1 MALQSCLQHK
11 SLEMPPSLAS
21 FKDGHKG
28 ETIIVCG
35 CGESLNLLEHPERFV
50 TIGVNDIGRRFHP
63 DYLVVVN
70 PRRQFSGDRFEYVES
85 SQSRYLFSQ
94 FDDLNVPHP
103 QLVKFRLGSR
113 GGTDFS
119 NPDVLH
125 FTQNSPYVAL
135 SLAIHMGAARIGLI
149 GVDFTESHFFGAT
162 GTHPMAVHLDLIN
175 REYGALGHACQE
187 MGVELVNL
195 SPVSRITALPKASL
209 SWVNQAPPIAPAEKK
224 TGGLRIVSYATT
236 PVAGVPAILA
246 RCISAVTEHSA
257 RCVWATDDYGN
268 GVTFSGDVQWQ
279 KNSQEAVKLL
289 EAADLVIVHNGK
301 VDPAHRHLLESKPVV
316 TMAHNYGWNVDM
328 QFVAGGQPGV
338 VVGQYQATLP
348 EFEQWSVVPNPVPL
362 WEPEYQPGIKGDRIT
377 IAFTPSGKHEQYPRD
392 HRLYWHGKGYDTT
405 LRILERLSRRAA
417 IHIETTAERQV
428 SHGEALAMKRRA
440 HIVIDECVTGSYHR
454 NSLEGLATGC
464 VVINGVGLLDGVLEQ
479 FLRCANNPA
488 SIPFVYSDLATL
500 ENVLLALVESG
511 IDTLSASGLQNRT
524 WMERQWDFVWQW
536 RHLWEPVI
544 GRAMEQRK
552 SSSLRKASPAAAAR
566 EIEPGDSVTIPT
578 GGKHGVSVVIPH
590 GGADRLP
597 QLGAALAQLRQSTDV
612 AEIIVVEMGD
622 MAVAEEVSRRWHAR
636 YMFVQTAEF
645 FERARALNIGSASAA
660 SDLLFWMDNDLL
672 LPSGFLKKAVNELH
686 ERQLDCLVPYTS
698 IAYLSETDSMAVIAG
713 SGSPLEC
720 RAVKSLYGG
729 RDINGGCALV
739 TRNFFQ
745 RYGGMSEEFL
755 GWGGED
761 NFWVHKVTVLGR
773 LGVTR
778 FKDQFLY
785 HLFHHNS
792 GAHNGRPLTDNPHYL
807 HNVALMHEARAI
819 RDKHQFLK
827 RFPPPRATQA
837 PAAVSFITSPVQQSA
852 APRVRNIF
860 ACLVHESQ
868 ECVVDLVRNLRHLD
882 PDSIVL
888 LYNGGTNRDLLVK
901 GFPFERHGAVVHPS
915 SRPLKWGWLHDFAL
929 DCMSFSLANFSFD
942 TLTIVDSDQLGVG
955 TDYSGYLGNFLSTRE
970 KVGMLGNS
978 SLRQVANTRIAPA
991 MQAWKEVELWRPFLR
1006 RFPHGEEKFVQWTF
1020 WPSTVFTAEAAGEL
1034 TRFFAEDQQLAE
1046 LLKTTKIWASEEI
1059 ILPTLVALFGYTIL
1073 DNPCRYDYVKF
1084 RARYSPQQMESALR
1098 TPELFWA
1105 HPIPRL
1111 YNDPLRKQIRTH
1123 FHHYVRKPDGEGEER
1138 MKLPV
1143 KSNPLEL
1150 VLTTPILEQ
1159 MKTIEG
1165 WLDDGEADL
1174 LIATSVRAL
1183 TTLPAPHA
1191 VVEIGSYCGRSTVV
1205 LGAVVK
1211 ALSPAAK
1218 LYAIDP
1224 HDGKIGALD
1233 QGVETVT
1240 PTLTVFKK
1248 NIAAAHLTETVEMIQ
1263 KCSYEVTW
1271 DSPITLL
1278 FIDGL
1283 HDYTNVARDFYQF
1296 EKWVVTNGYI
1306 AFHDYADYYPGV
1318 VAFVDEIINSGRY
1331 RKVRLEKSMMV
1342 VEKLPLQHQ

>member
-1 MALQSCLQHK
+1 MK
-11 SLEMPPSLAS
+11 SLSD
-21 FKDGHKG
+21 FKNSHKD

-35 CGESLNLLEHPERFV
+35 CGESLNLLEQPERFV
-50 TIGVNDIGRRFHP
+50 TIGVNDVGRRFHP
-63 DYLVVVN
+63 EYLVVVN
-70 PRRQFSGDRFEYVES
+70 PRRQFSGDRFRFVES

-94 FDDLNVPHP
+94 FDDLAVPHP
-103 QLVKFRLGSR
+103 QLVTFQLGTR

-135 SLAIHMGAARIGLI
+135 CLAIHMGAARIGLI
-149 GVDFTESHFFGAT
+149 GVDFTESHFFAAT
-162 GTHPMAVHLDLIN
+162 GTHPMTVHLDQIN
-175 REYGALGHACQE
+175 REYGALERACRE

-195 SPVSRITALPKASL
+195 SQVSRITALPKVSL
-209 SWVNQAPPIAPAEKK
+209 SWVEDRVIRNAPVEEK
-224 TGGLRIVSYATT
+224 TGGLQIVSYATT

-246 RCISAVTEHSA
+246 RCISAATEHSA
-257 RCVWATDDYGN
+257 RCVWATNDYGN
-268 GVTFSGDVQWQ
+268 GVQFTGDVQWQ
-279 KNSQEAVKLL
+279 KNPLEAMELL
-289 EAADLVIVHNGK
+289 NAADLVIVHNGK
-301 VDPAHRHLLESKPVV
+301 VDPAHRRLLESKRVV

-328 QFVAGGQPGV
+328 QFVTGGQPGV

-348 EFEQWSVVPNPVPL
+348 EFARWSVVPNPIPL
-362 WEPEYQPGIKGDRIT
+362 WEPEYQPGTKGDQIT
-377 IAFTPSGKHEQYPRD
+377 IAFTPSGKHELYPRD
-392 HRLYWHGKGYDTT
+392 HRLYWHGKGFETT
-405 LRILERLSRRAA
+405 LRILDRLSRWAD

-464 VVINGVGLLDGVLEQ
+464 VVVNGVGLLDGVLEQ
-479 FLRCANNPA
+479 FRWCANNPGR
-488 SIPFVYSDLATL
+488 IPFVQSDLSTL
-500 ENVLLALVESG
+500 ENVLHAHIESG
-511 IDTLSASGLQNRT
+511 IDSLCGVGLQNRQ
-524 WMERQWDFVWQW
+524 WMEQQWDFAWQW
-536 RHLWEPVI
+536 KHLWEPVVAQTMSKKRI
-544 GRAMEQRK
+544 
-552 SSSLRKASPAAAAR
+552 AAKGAAPTVSFR
-566 EIEPGDSVTIPT
+566 EMEPGDSAARTA
-578 GGKHGVSVVIPH
+578 GVKPGISVIIPH
-590 GGADRLP
+590 GGEDRLP
-597 QLGAALAQLRQSTDV
+597 MLGATLAQLRQSHDV
-612 AEIIVVEMGD
+612 SEIIVVEMGERG
-622 MAVAEEVSRRWHAR
+622 VAEEVARSWHAR
-636 YMFVQTAEF
+636 YLFIGTSEV
-645 FERARALNIGSASAA
+645 FERARALNIGSASAKCE
-660 SDLLFWMDNDLL
+660 LLLWMDNDLL
-672 LPSGFLKKAVNELH
+672 LPSGFLEKAAKELH
-686 ERQLDCLVPYTS
+686 ERQLDCLIPYTS
-698 IAYLSETDSMAVIAG
+698 IAYLSEADSEAVVADTR
-713 SGSPLEC
+713 SPQDC
-720 RAVKSLYGG
+720 TAVKSLYGG
-729 RDINGGCALV
+729 RDISGGTALV
-739 TRNFFQ
+739 TKDFFQ

-761 NFWVHKVTVLGR
+761 NFWVHKVTLLGR

-785 HLFHHNS
+785 HLYHHNS
-792 GAHNGRPLTDNPHYL
+792 GAHNGRPVTGNPHYL
-807 HNVALMHEARAI
+807 RNVALMNEARAI
-819 RDKHQFLK
+819 GDKHQFLK
-827 RFPPPRATQA
+827 RFPAPGVKQA
-837 PAAVSFITSPVQQSA
+837 PAATPVITSPVQHF
-852 APRVRNIF
+852 APPLRNIF
-860 ACLVHESQ
+860 ACLVHENQ
-868 ECVVDLVRNLRHLD
+868 ECVVDLVRNLHHLD

-888 LYNGGTNRDLLVK
+888 LYNGGINRDLLVK

-955 TDYSGYLGNFLSTRE
+955 TNYSGYLGDFLATKSQ
-970 KVGMLGNS
+970 VGVLGNS
-978 SLRQVANTRIAPA
+978 SLRQAANTRIAPA

-1006 RFPHGEEKFVQWTF
+1006 RFPGGEEKFVQWTF
-1020 WPSTVFTAEAAGEL
+1020 WPSTVFTADAAREL
-1034 TRFFAEDQQLAE
+1034 TRFCAVDQQLGE
-1046 LLKTTKIWASEEI
+1046 LLKATKIWASEEI
-1059 ILPTLVALFGYTIL
+1059 ILPTLVALFGYAIL

-1084 RARYSPQQMESALR
+1084 RARYSTQQMESALR

-1105 HPIPRL
+1105 HPVPRL

-1123 FHHYVRKPDGEGEER
+1123 FHQYVRKLDGEGEER

-1143 KSNPLEL
+1143 KSNPVEL
-1150 VLTTPILEQ
+1150 VLTTPILAQ
-1159 MKTIEG
+1159 MNKIEG

-1183 TTLPAPHA
+1183 TTLSAPHA

-1233 QGVETVT
+1233 QGVETVS
-1240 PTLTVFKK
+1240 PTLSVFKK
-1248 NIAAAHLTETVEMIQ
+1248 NIASAHLTETVEMIQ

-1296 EKWVVTNGYI
+1296 EQWVVTNGYI

-1318 VAFVDEIINSGRY
+1318 VAFVDEIVNSGKY

-1342 VEKLPLQHQ
+1342 VEKLPLKQQ